1 MLVVVLIVN
10 VVCCG
15 ALHEVSSHLRSLFR
29 IAARECRL
37 EEAHAQ
43 YPEDYYQFDND
54 DCP

>member
-1 MLVVVLIVN
+1 MVVLIVN
-10 VVCCG
+10 VVCYG

-29 IAARECRL
+29 VAARESRL

-54 DCP
+54 NCP